1 MKVLH
6 LRKVP
11 QRREAE
17 AQTETDD
24 TASADASTVSSAFV
38 DLDGDCVA
46 DLFVQE
52 RSADWQ
58 TVRFEI
64 WLGGYGGGSHHDD
77 DDDDVHRQ
85 YRRHGKVLQAP
96 RGTGRVSFEDMDRDG
111 AVDLVFH
118 VCWPPQTCSERND
131 IVVWYNSQ
139 RPLCPPLVPS
149 SAQCRGQQDLCTGGD
164 FLFDEARM
172 VSYPLGTARPYLY
185 RPHQYRQHTTAA
197 AAALPTLRIG
207 DYNLD
212 EYPDILLTVMDSDS
226 SGNTQ
231 QEEQEQEGTRRRK
244 KSRVMLLRN
253 VACDATRPECHGT
266 TSTSTSTAASPPL
279 RTFEPLRDG
288 VQALDALSAA
298 DDAFMPFEA
307 FFFDLDESG
316 ALDVVVMSHDPSSGR
331 VRTHV
336 LYNNLFNDAF
346 FLKTLGLNGVCPAFC
361 TGEGV
366 EKFPD
371 PKPYG
376 VNAPGVTVK
385 FTLADTLGVKH
396 ARVATQLTQTA
407 HLALQMPYHLFGL
420 HRANSHIE
428 EFFMGVPTVAGRGS
442 HRMWTAIIPNSQLI
456 GIPHPVDRPARWEL
470 ELFATFPEHMVWVV
484 AAVVAT
490 LLALG
495 VPIVLLFV
503 REKRADREERKRRFA
518 DFHGVFVG

>member
-1 MKVLH
+1 MVG
-6 LRKVP
+6 
-11 QRREAE
+11 
-17 AQTETDD
+17 
-24 TASADASTVSSAFV
+24 SAFV

-58 TVRFEI
+58 TVRFEM
-64 WLGGYGGGSHHDD
+64 WLGGYHGNSGGSGSDD

-118 VCWPPQTCSERND
+118 VCWPPETCSERND

-149 SAQCRGQQDLCTGGD
+149 SAQCRGQQDLCSGGGD

-172 VSYPLGTARPYLY
+172 VSYPLGTARPYLH
-185 RPHQYRQHTTAA
+185 RPHQQQHT
-197 AAALPTLRIG
+197 AALPTLRIG

-212 EYPDILLTVMDSDS
+212 EYPDILLTVMDRDSDS
-226 SGNTQ
+226 STNNKKQ
-231 QEEQEQEGTRRRK
+231 K
-244 KSRVMLLRN
+244 KSRVVLLRN
-253 VACDATRPECHGT
+253 VACDATRPECHGAA
-266 TSTSTSTAASPPL
+266 TSASL

-288 VQALDALSAA
+288 VQALDALSAT
-298 DDAFMPFEA
+298 DDPFMPFEA

-316 ALDVVVMSHDPSSGR
+316 TLDVVVMSHDPSSSGR
-331 VRTHV
+331 VRTHL

-366 EKFPD
+366 EAFPD

-376 VNAPGVTVK
+376 VNAPGITVK

-428 EFFMGVPTVAGRGS
+428 EFFMGVPAVAGRSS

-456 GIPHPVDRPARWEL
+456 GIPHPVDRPAKWEL

-490 LLALG
+490 LIALG